1 MKEMTLVLGSDHAG
15 FAMKEQIRQ
24 YLQNQGVTVEDMGCN
39 STDSCDY
46 PDFALAVGEKIR
58 SGACQMGILICGS
71 GVGMAI
77 AVNKVPGI
85 RAANVFDPEIA
96 GLAREHNNAN
106 VLTLGSRFLT
116 LEKAQEITAKFL
128 TTEFAGDRHAKRVD
142 KITAIEKKYCTL

>member
-1 MKEMTLVLGSDHAG
+1 MKDMTIVVGSDHAG
-15 FAMKEQIRQ
+15 FEMKEQVCQ
-24 YLQNQGVTVEDMGCN
+24 YLQSQDVTVEDMGCN

-58 SGACQMGILICGS
+58 SGACQLGILICGS

-116 LEKAQEITAKFL
+116 LEKAQEIVEKFL
-128 TTEFAGDRHAKRVD
+128 TTEFAGNRHAKRVD
-142 KITAIEKKYCTL
+142 KISAIEERYCGK

>member
-1 MKEMTLVLGSDHAG
+1 MKDMTIVVGSDHAG
-15 FAMKEQIRQ
+15 FAMKEQVCQ
-24 YLQNQGVTVEDMGCN
+24 YLQSQGITVEDMGCN

-58 SGACQMGILICGS
+58 SGTYQLGILICGS

-116 LEKAQEITAKFL
+116 LEKAQEIVEKFL
-128 TTEFAGDRHAKRVD
+128 TTDFAGGRHAERVD
-142 KITAIEKKYCTL
+142 KISSIEEKYGC